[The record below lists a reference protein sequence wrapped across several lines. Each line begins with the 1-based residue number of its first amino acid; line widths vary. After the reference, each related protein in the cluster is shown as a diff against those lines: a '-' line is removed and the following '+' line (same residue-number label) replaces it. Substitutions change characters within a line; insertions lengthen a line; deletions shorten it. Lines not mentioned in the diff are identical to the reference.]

1 MVGDIEVLFT
11 SPRLVIRILIFAV
24 VAAKIELI
32 SPSHFSSAAAAEHP
46 ANFRS
51 FLLACRRRPLLLK
64 KLILRFIYDH
74 RVNGVSQRSSS
85 SSSCAADITSRLVI
99 ISQSILLCFRLLRTI
114 LLDGKGHLRSS
125 KATAANLLN

>member
-74 RVNGVSQRSSS
+74 RVNGVSQRSL
-85 SSSCAADITSRLVI
+85 SSCAADITSRLVI

-125 KATAANLLN
+125 EATAANLLN